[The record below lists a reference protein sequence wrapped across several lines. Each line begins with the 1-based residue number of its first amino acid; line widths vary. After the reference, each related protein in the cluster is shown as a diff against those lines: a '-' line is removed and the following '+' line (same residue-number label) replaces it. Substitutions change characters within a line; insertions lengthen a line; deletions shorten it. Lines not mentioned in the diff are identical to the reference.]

1 LDEEQINEMF
11 STVYDESAGLMPILI
26 EESNES
32 VASSIDKKKKLILQS
47 DSDLDISIEKMQS
60 PKVNSKPN
68 SQKLSE
74 ILLSP
79 KRILKID

>member
-1 LDEEQINEMF
+1 MF

-47 DSDLDISIEKMQS
+47 DSNLDISIDKMQS
-60 PKVNSKPN
+60 PKVA
-68 SQKLSE
+68 
-74 ILLSP
+74 IT
-79 KRILKID
+79 